1 MAGAWEQRGKE
12 IKACPVHALFAP
24 CLEAVHRA
32 VQDGADVR
40 EIRDPV
46 GLAIEQTVYL

>member
-1 MAGAWEQRGKE
+1 MATAWEKRGKE
-12 IKACPVHALFAP
+12 IKACPVHALVTP

-46 GLAIEQTVYL
+46 GLAIKQTIYL

>member
-12 IKACPVHALFAP
+12 VKACPVHALVAP